1 MRGSINFCVDFIPDL
16 RNPVLKRQAFFSFIE
31 VTLTLNFKAMFI
43 KQLYTSCLSEAAYY
57 IESEGEAAIIDP
69 LRDIDAYLQLANE
82 RKARVKYIFETHFH
96 ADFVSGHIDLSKATG
111 APIVYG
117 PGTKTRIPVHVADDG
132 EKFRIG
138 KLTIEV
144 LHTPGHTLES
154 SCYLLKDENGKDYC
168 VFTGDTLFVGDVGR
182 PDLAQKGNEITM
194 HDLAG
199 MMYNSIHT
207 KLFPLADDV
216 LVYPAHGAGSACGK
230 NLGPSTFSTIGDE
243 KKFNYAMKA
252 ATKEEF
258 IKEVI
263 DGIAA
268 PPQYFPINAKIN
280 KEGYESLDEVLTKG
294 MKALSVE
301 EFRQSINDDPIVLDT
316 RNEKVFTQGFVPGS
330 ISIGLE
336 GRFAEWAG
344 SLLSFNA
351 PMLLVTDPGKE
362 KETIIRLARV
372 GFDKVIGYLNG
383 GFEAWKKAGE
393 KIDMIINVE
402 ADELMMDI
410 PHDKNL
416 VVLDV
421 RRPTEFADGHLKD
434 AANIPLNDMTD
445 SGNLANIEE
454 EQNLYV
460 HCAGGYRSVI
470 AASLLKRQGIHNLR
484 NVLGGWG
491 KIKEQEKAEIVK
503 ETSVLN

>member
-1 MRGSINFCVDFIPDL
+1 
-16 RNPVLKRQAFFSFIE
+16 
-31 VTLTLNFKAMFI
+31 MFI
-43 KQLYTSCLSEAAYY
+43 KQLYTGCLSEAAYY

-69 LRDIDAYLQLANE
+69 LRDIDAYLELANE

-96 ADFVSGHIDLSKATG
+96 ADFVSGHVDLSKATG

-117 PGTKTRIPVHVADDG
+117 PSTNTKIPVHVAKDG
-132 EKFRIG
+132 EKFSIG
-138 KLTIEV
+138 KLSIEV

-154 SCYLLKDENGKDYC
+154 SCYLLKDERGKDYC

-182 PDLAQKGNEITM
+182 PDLAQKGEDLTM
-194 HDLAG
+194 NDLAG
-199 MMYNSIHT
+199 MMYDSIHK
-207 KLFPLADDV
+207 KLFPLADEV

-230 NLGPSTFSTIGDE
+230 NLGPSNFSTIGDE

-252 ATKEEF
+252 ATKDEF
-258 IKEVI
+258 IKQVT
-263 DGIAA
+263 DGIPP

-280 KEGYESLDEVLTKG
+280 KEGYDSLDDVLMKG

-301 EFRQSINDDPIVLDT
+301 EFKQSINDDVLILDT
-316 RNEKVFTQGFVPGS
+316 RNADVFTKGFVPGS

-344 SLLSFNA
+344 SLLPFD
-351 PMLLVTDPGKE
+351 MHILLVTEKGKE

-372 GFDKVIGYLNG
+372 GFDKVTGYLKG
-383 GFEAWKKAGE
+383 GYDAWKKAGE
-393 KIDMIINVE
+393 RIDMIVDVE

-416 VVLDV
+416 LVLDV
-421 RRPTEFADGHLKD
+421 RRSTEYADGHLKD
-434 AANIPLNDMTD
+434 AVNIPLNDITD
-445 SGNLANIEE
+445 PGNLANLED
-454 EQNLYV
+454 EQNIYV

-470 AASLLKRQGIHNLR
+470 AASLLKKQGIHNLR